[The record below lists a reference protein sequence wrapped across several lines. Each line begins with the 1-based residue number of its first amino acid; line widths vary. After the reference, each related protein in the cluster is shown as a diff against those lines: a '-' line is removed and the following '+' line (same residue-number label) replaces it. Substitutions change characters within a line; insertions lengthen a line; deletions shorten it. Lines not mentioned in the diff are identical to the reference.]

1 MPGEEGDALA
11 ARARGDCLPTSARPG
26 CLRPSGSCGS
36 SKPTGDRTQAPA
48 QPCHRRVRLRPR
60 GVGALPAGALDR
72 PRSRRQGAAPGTAS
86 FAAYARPVGQGLRA
100 GRCHP
105 LFPLHYAPSSER
117 TDRRCAG
124 LTLAAVEW
132 INEHWREFRNPRHLY
147 RAWREQAKTRDWV
160 IPSESWLYRRWRAM
174 PAVVRV
180 AHLSGRAAYES
191 KYAPYVPRDF
201 TDLEALQVLCGD
213 HSERDVTV
221 LLDDGSLARPWL
233 TLG

>member
-1 MPGEEGDALA
+1 MSALCRQA
-11 ARARGDCLPTSARPG
+11 RSTDPAVVSREPHRARPPSPHTLDRWARGYARDGVSAFFRCVTSA
-26 CLRPSGSCGS
+26 
-36 SKPTGDRTQAPA
+36 APE
-48 QPCHRRVRLRPR
+48 Q
-60 GVGALPAGALDR
+60 
-72 PRSRRQGAAPGTAS
+72 
-86 FAAYARPVGQGLRA
+86 
-100 GRCHP
+100 
-105 LFPLHYAPSSER
+105 

-124 LTLAAVEW
+124 LTPAAVEW